1 MTACLSLQLSG
12 VDQSSIFLRSN
23 VRDLLMFLEHLAS
36 GVPHY
41 PPTNRSKK
49 TQFEA
54 CIMVNLSISSS
65 ECQKVF

>member
-1 MTACLSLQLSG
+1 MTACLSLQVSA
-12 VDQSSIFLRSN
+12 VDQSSLLRSN
-23 VRDLLMFLEHLAS
+23 VFDLLMFLEHLAS